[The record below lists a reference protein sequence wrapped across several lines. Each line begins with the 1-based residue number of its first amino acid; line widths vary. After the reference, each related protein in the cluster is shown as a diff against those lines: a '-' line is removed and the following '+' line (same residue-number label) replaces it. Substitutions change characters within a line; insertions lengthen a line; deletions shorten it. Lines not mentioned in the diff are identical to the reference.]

1 MNSRQFNLRV
11 VFYSL
16 MSGITASVFFLV
28 VQRENMLVTSISLAL
43 LWFVWIFL
51 LIRYVNKINRD
62 LLVFLQSFKYD
73 DTSLI
78 FSKNKK
84 QPFQELYLEF
94 NRIIDEFGKIRE
106 EKEIEHQYFESSIK
120 HVNTGLIAWDKE
132 GKIELFNKAAQ
143 YLLRVPYVSHLQG
156 FHRVMED
163 LPEVL
168 DNITANEKKI
178 IKIPFEDEIIS
189 LYVRA
194 SEFKFGDKLM
204 KLISL
209 QNIRPELEETE
220 METWQRLVRILTHE
234 IVNSVSPIA
243 IASSSLIKMFEDD
256 DNVKKPERISE
267 KELQD
272 ALEGLKAIHRRSQG
286 LKQFVEDY
294 KKITELQ
301 SPSLK
306 EVEIKPMLDD
316 LHALLKEDLLK
327 ESVNFKIDISPNN
340 LSILCDQKMIE
351 QVLINLIKNA
361 VQSLD
366 NRPDPS
372 ISIKVHKEKDVRVIE
387 IKDNGAGIPYNIR
400 DFVFMP
406 FFTTK
411 KSGSGIG
418 LSLTRQIM
426 RLHNGSISLS
436 SEEGEGTIVKL
447 IF

>member
-1 MNSRQFNLRV
+1 MNSRKFNLRV
-11 VFYSL
+11 IIYSL
-16 MSGITASVFFLV
+16 MSGITASTFFVV
-28 VQRENMLVTSISLAL
+28 VQKENMLVTSISLAL
-43 LWFVWIFL
+43 LWFVWIYL

-73 DTSLI
+73 DTSLV

-94 NRIIDEFGKIRE
+94 NRIIDEFGRIKE
-106 EKEIEHQYFESSIK
+106 EKEIEHQYFESSIM
-120 HVNTGLIAWDKE
+120 HVNTGLIAWDKD

-143 YLLRVPYVSHLQG
+143 HLLRVPYVAQLEG
-156 FHRVMED
+156 FKRVNED
-163 LPEVL
+163 LPEIL
-168 DNITANEKKI
+168 DNILSNEKKI
-178 IKIPFEDEIIS
+178 VKIPFEDEILS
-189 LYVRA
+189 LYIRA
-194 SEFKFGDKLM
+194 SEFKFGDKPI
-204 KLISL
+204 KLVSL

-234 IVNSVSPIA
+234 IVNSISPIS

-256 DNVKKPERISE
+256 EKAKKPERISE

-272 ALEGLKAIHRRSQG
+272 ALEGLKAIHRRSLG

-306 EVEIKPMLDD
+306 EVDIGSMLDN
-316 LHALLKEDLLK
+316 LYALLKGDLIR
-327 ESVNFKIDISPNN
+327 ENIDVTIDILPKD
-340 LSILCDQKMIE
+340 LTLICDQKMVE

-366 NRPDPS
+366 SRPTPA
-372 ISIKVHKEKDVRVIE
+372 IHIKVWKEKSITI
-387 IKDNGAGIPYNIR
+387 IKIIDNGIGIPYNLL
-400 DFVFMP
+400 DFIFMP

-411 KSGSGIG
+411 NSGSGIG
-418 LSLTRQIM
+418 LSLARQIM
-426 RLHNGSISLS
+426 RLHKGNISLS
-436 SEEGEGTIVKL
+436 SVEDQGTTVRL
-447 IF
+447 LF

>member
-1 MNSRQFNLRV
+1 
-11 VFYSL
+11 
-16 MSGITASVFFLV
+16 
-28 VQRENMLVTSISLAL
+28 MLVTSISLAL
-43 LWFVWIFL
+43 LWFVWIYL
-51 LIRYVNKINRD
+51 LIRFVNKTNRD

-73 DTSLI
+73 DTSLV

-94 NRIIDEFGKIRE
+94 NRIIDEFSKIRE

-120 HVNTGLIAWDKE
+120 HVNTGLIAWDIE

-143 YLLRVPYVSHLQG
+143 HLLRVPYVSHLDG
-156 FHRVMED
+156 FHRVMEG
-163 LPEVL
+163 LPGLL
-168 DNITANEKKI
+168 DNIAANEKKI
-178 IKIPFEDEIIS
+178 VKIPFEDEIIS
-189 LYVRA
+189 LYIRA
-194 SEFKFGDKLM
+194 SEFKFGDKPM

-209 QNIRPELEETE
+209 QNIRPELEENE

-234 IVNSVSPIA
+234 IVNSVSPIT

-256 DNVKKPERISE
+256 NKVRKPERISE

-306 EVEIKPMLDD
+306 EVKIKPMLDD
-316 LHALLKEDLLK
+316 LYVLLKGDLIK
-327 ESVNFKIDISPNN
+327 EHVNFGIDISPENM
-340 LSILCDQKMIE
+340 SILCDQKMIE

-366 NRPDPS
+366 NKQEPA
-372 ISIKVHKEKDVRVIE
+372 INIKVYKERDASVIE
-387 IKDNGAGIPYNIR
+387 IDDNGAGIPYNIR

-418 LSLTRQIM
+418 LSLARQIM
-426 RLHNGSISLS
+426 RLHNGTISLS
-436 SEEGEGTIVKL
+436 SEEGEGTLVRL